1 MKKDGSTICSIS
13 TPQGVGAIA
22 IVRVSGNDAFVIA
35 EQLFKSEFP
44 FRQLEPNLS
53 KFAEIYEGDDLIDQV
68 MVVKFAAPHS
78 YTGED
83 MVEISCHGSFFIQK
97 KILELFVKFGAHFAA
112 PGEFTMRAFL
122 NGKMDLPQAEA
133 VADLIDSQT
142 EAAHKLAINQLRGN
156 FSSKIA
162 ELREQFVELAS
173 LLELE
178 LDFSEE
184 DVQFADREQ
193 LKIIISKLK
202 EEVNNLIKSFKLGN
216 VIKTGI
222 PVAIVGKPNVGKST
236 LLNALLNDERA
247 IVSQI
252 PGTTRDTIEDT
263 FNIQGITFRFIDT
276 AGIRLSEDEIENFGI
291 ERTFKAIEK
300 ADIILYMIDINRTSI
315 ADVEEEL
322 LFFENEIDFL
332 NKKLII
338 IANKID
344 ELNEMPNH
352 FSEWNDMD
360 IIYISAKRKVNL
372 NYISDMLIDSV
383 NSRGLHNGTLLTNA
397 RHYDSMVRIA
407 ESLDNIEKGLTEE
420 LPTDLIAVEIR
431 SALTALGVI
440 TGQVSSQELLNN
452 IFGKFC
458 IGK

>member
-1 MKKDGSTICSIS
+1 M
-13 TPQGVGAIA
+13 
-22 IVRVSGNDAFVIA
+22 
-35 EQLFKSEFP
+35 
-44 FRQLEPNLS
+44 
-53 KFAEIYEGDDLIDQV
+53 
-68 MVVKFAAPHS
+68 
-78 YTGED
+78 
-83 MVEISCHGSFFIQK
+83 
-97 KILELFVKFGAHFAA
+97 
-112 PGEFTMRAFL
+112 
-122 NGKMDLPQAEA
+122 
-133 VADLIDSQT
+133 
-142 EAAHKLAINQLRGN
+142 
-156 FSSKIA
+156 
-162 ELREQFVELAS
+162 
-173 LLELE
+173 
-178 LDFSEE
+178 
-184 DVQFADREQ
+184 
-193 LKIIISKLK
+193 
-202 EEVNNLIKSFKLGN
+202 
-216 VIKTGI
+216 
-222 PVAIVGKPNVGKST
+222 
-236 LLNALLNDERA
+236 LNALLNDERA

-252 PGTTRDTIEDT
+252 PGTTRDTIDDT